1 MPHLKRIVAVL
12 LLCAL
17 PALGQV
23 ESVPISVAGKTDTQ
37 GIIPK
42 PSAAVETPP
51 PPPEPVPIES
61 MTAEELPA
69 LAPRVSYSEGWLT
82 IEATNA
88 TLADILNAIQAK
100 TGAVIETP
108 PGAGSSER
116 VAVHLA
122 GPPNVVIPALLDG
135 SKFGY
140 VIRASPDDP
149 QGISEVVLNR
159 KTPSGAQPGAPASA
173 ASEVARRALDR
184 KSAMPE
190 HTAATLT
197 SSEQPAA
204 QPIVAMDTLDKEKD
218 IEKNKDEDKPDQP
231 AQSAPA
237 PSVATIIEEPH
248 PPSPVQ
254 LAANSQNQ
262 DQEQAQ
268 QSTNRQFMQDLYQ
281 SRQKLQQ
288 PQPQPSQ
295 PQP

>member
-1 MPHLKRIVAVL
+1 MPHLKQIVAVL
-12 LLCAL
+12 LVCSL
-17 PALGQV
+17 PALGQG
-23 ESVPISVAGKTDTQ
+23 ESVPNSVAGKADAQ
-37 GIIPK
+37 GSIPK
-42 PSAAVETPP
+42 PSAAVETPL
-51 PPPEPVPIES
+51 PPPEPVPIAS

-69 LAPRVSYSEGWLT
+69 QAPRVTYSAGWLT

-88 TLADILNAIQAK
+88 TLVDILTAIQTK

-122 GPPNVVIPALLDG
+122 GPPNEVIPALLDG

-149 QGISEVVLNR
+149 QGIAEVVLNR
-159 KTPSGAQPGAPASA
+159 KTPSGAQPGSPASA
-173 ASEVARRALDR
+173 ASEVARKVFDR

-190 HTAATLT
+190 NTAATLT
-197 SSEQPAA
+197 VSEQPAA
-204 QPIVAMDTLDKEKD
+204 LPIVAMEKPDKDKD
-218 IEKNKDEDKPDQP
+218 NEKNKDEDKSDQP
-231 AQSAPA
+231 AQSAPS
-237 PSVATIIEEPH
+237 PSVATIIEDPH

-254 LAANSQNQ
+254 LTANSQNP
-262 DQEQAQ
+262 DQEQVQ
-268 QSTNRQFMQDLYQ
+268 QNTNRQFMQDLYQ

-288 PQPQPSQ
+288 PQPGQ